1 MTTIINTPGN
11 NSDSGGG
18 AAIVFGLI
26 IVLALGALFYVYA
39 LPQLRSDTKDTT
51 TTEIKVEL
59 PTTPAPTGAPAPTT
73 GQ

>member
-1 MTTIINTPGN
+1 MTTVINTPAS
-11 NSDSGGG
+11 NSDASSGVVM
-18 AAIVFGLI
+18 IFGI
-26 IVLALGALFYVYA
+26 IVIVALGALFYVYV

-59 PTTPAPTGAPAPTT
+59 PAPTPAPTT